1 MKAWA
6 SAQIRYPRSVTAA
19 APLWLTVMLA
29 LLTPI
34 FTLGGV
40 LWTQYAADRRAAR
53 EAALRLDN
61 DLRIHKY
68 NSRRDLY
75 TQVASALEFFG
86 IREPTPDDFDKVS
99 RIANTL
105 LSHAG
110 RVGILASPRVAGA
123 LEPAVVGAATWRDL
137 PGDTQAATRVE
148 VARNFLHSVEQL
160 LVAMREDLA

>member
-123 LEPAVVGAATWRDL
+123 LEPAVVGARHVAG
-137 PGDTQAATRVE
+137 PTR
-148 VARNFLHSVEQL
+148 RHSGGNTRRS
-160 LVAMREDLA
+160 REKLSPQRGAVTSCDA